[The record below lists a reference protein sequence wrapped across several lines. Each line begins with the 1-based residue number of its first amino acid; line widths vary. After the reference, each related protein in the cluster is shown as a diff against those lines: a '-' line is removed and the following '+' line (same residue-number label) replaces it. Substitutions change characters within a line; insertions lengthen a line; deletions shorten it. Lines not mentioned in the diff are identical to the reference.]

1 MCLQLWHDRFLNN
14 HQKKYFSVNWT
25 CRTWKRSRVT
35 LILPS
40 PLADTKMFS
49 FTCFKRQV
57 SLQDKIHPRNNWQID
72 NCKFIIPLKVRS
84 PMQGTTSDK
93 KATKSITTWHTL
105 LLTAEEERYLRPR
118 TIVKAIRCVESGN
131 LHHAIGYQLQNGK
144 TSNLRPLY

>member
-1 MCLQLWHDRFLNN
+1 
-14 HQKKYFSVNWT
+14 
-25 CRTWKRSRVT
+25 
-35 LILPS
+35 
-40 PLADTKMFS
+40 
-49 FTCFKRQV
+49 
-57 SLQDKIHPRNNWQID
+57 
-72 NCKFIIPLKVRS
+72 
-84 PMQGTTSDK
+84 MQGTTSDK